1 MINKRLYT
9 YGDRVELVQGS
20 RPQCPSTT
28 SAVPTAPVLPL
39 YLLLTPSP
47 PTPTLIPVTTRQK
60 RKQPTQP
67 LGTQALGVSP
77 STVSVGQ
84 QPVAVRQRNTCAHL
98 SPVCHTS
105 ATANESSNQGC
116 HPPSGPER
124 STLTIMSKSPA
135 LIRPASVSTCGELT
149 SCCRQFTSFSI
160 VGGHKGVRFVL
171 KGGGGVS
178 GNGPHWSKRNRKRC

>member
-1 MINKRLYT
+1 MTLYLRRPGGTRPGVPTTVHQHHIRRT
-9 YGDRVELVQGS
+9 YS
-20 RPQCPSTT
+20 PCAA
-28 SAVPTAPVLPL
+28 AVPPTH
-39 YLLLTPSP
+39 TFP

-67 LGTQALGVSP
+67 LGTLVLGVAP

-98 SPVCHTS
+98 SPICHTS
-105 ATANESSNQGC
+105 ATANESSSQGC

-124 STLTIMSKSPA
+124 STLTIMSKAPA

-149 SCCRQFTSFSI
+149 SCCGQFTSFSI

-178 GNGPHWSKRNRKRC
+178 GNGPHWSRRNQKRC